1 MEKTS
6 NADVRQV
13 DATSGR
19 AMISVRSYKNDIMT
33 WTKRDVRRIRRCA
46 KRLRLMFSDVFALP
60 PNRDTLKLMQSIES
74 AIMAADVILEK
85 LDKGVD
91 DDEE

>member
-1 MEKTS
+1 MTLS
-6 NADVRQV
+6 STTPPV
-13 DATSGR
+13 DATRGR
-19 AMISVRSYKNDIMT
+19 AMISGRSYESDIMT
-33 WTKRDVRRIRRCA
+33 WTKRDVRRLRRCA
-46 KRLRLMFSDVFALP
+46 KRLSSMFAEVFALP

-74 AIMAADVILEK
+74 AIMAADVILKK

>member
-1 MEKTS
+1 
-6 NADVRQV
+6 
-13 DATSGR
+13 
-19 AMISVRSYKNDIMT
+19 MISGRSYKSDIMT
-33 WTKRDVRRIRRCA
+33 WTKRDVRRLRRCA

-74 AIMAADVILEK
+74 AILAADVILEK

>member
-1 MEKTS
+1 
-6 NADVRQV
+6 
-13 DATSGR
+13 
-19 AMISVRSYKNDIMT
+19 MISGRSYKNDIMT
-33 WTKRDVRRIRRCA
+33 WTKRDVRRLRRYA
-46 KRLRLMFSDVFALP
+46 KCLSSMFAEVFALP

-91 DDEE
+91 DGEE

>member
-1 MEKTS
+1 MI
-6 NADVRQV
+6 
-13 DATSGR
+13 SGR
-19 AMISVRSYKNDIMT
+19 SYESDIMT
-33 WTKRDVRRIRRCA
+33 WTKRDVRRLRRCA

-74 AIMAADVILEK
+74 AIMTADVILEK
-85 LDKGVD
+85 LDGGVD